1 MLRRSPLVLLAAA
14 AALALSACGGSS
26 PADGIVGGSS
36 SAAPSGSAS
45 GGDSG
50 GGVLRVA
57 SEGTYSPFT
66 YHDQADGG
74 KLTGYDVDVITAVG
88 QKMGMQVEFTD
99 VTWDAIFAGLEAGR
113 YDVIANQVTV
123 NPERQ
128 ALYDFSTPYTTS
140 TGAIITRADDT
151 SITSL
156 QSLAGKTTAQSLT
169 SNWAQVAK
177 DAGADVEGV
186 EGFAQAVTLLKQGRV
201 DATVN
206 DDLAALD
213 YLKTTGD
220 TSVKVAAKT
229 TDTSQQA
236 FALAKGSEL
245 TPKVD
250 EALAELKAD
259 GTLAQISQK
268 YFGEDVS
275 G

>member
-1 MLRRSPLVLLAAA
+1 MLRRSPFVLLAAA
-14 AALALSACGGSS
+14 AALVLSACGGGS

-45 GGDSG
+45 DT

-177 DAGADVEGV
+177 DAGANVEGV

-236 FALAKGSEL
+236 FALAKGSPL

-259 GTLAQISQK
+259 GTLAQISEK

>member
-1 MLRRSPLVLLAAA
+1 MLRRSPFVLLAAA
-14 AALALSACGGSS
+14 AALALSACSGGS

-45 GGDSG
+45 GT

-66 YHDQADGG
+66 YHDQKDGG

-156 QSLAGKTTAQSLT
+156 QSLAGKTTAQSST
-169 SNWAQVAK
+169 SNWAQVASG
-177 DAGADVEGV
+177 AGAEVEAV
-186 EGFAQAVTLLKQGRV
+186 EGFTQAVTLLKQGRV

-220 TSVKVAAKT
+220 TSVKIAAKT
-229 TDTSQQA
+229 DDTSEQA

-250 EALAELKAD
+250 EALAELEAD

-275 G
+275 R

>member
-1 MLRRSPLVLLAAA
+1 MLRRSALTLFAATA
-14 AALALSACGGSS
+14 VAALSACSGGG
-26 PADGIVGGSS
+26 PADGIVGGSAS
-36 SAAPSGSAS
+36 PAASGSATAS
-45 GGDSG
+45 GA
-50 GGVLRVA
+50 VLRVA

-66 YHDQADGG
+66 YHDAANGG
-74 KLTGYDVDVITAVG
+74 QLTGYDVDVITAVG

-151 SITSL
+151 SITSVAD
-156 QSLAGKTTAQSLT
+156 LAGKTTAQSLT
-169 SNWAQVAK
+169 SNWAQVAA
-177 DAGADVEGV
+177 DAGAQVEGV
-186 EGFAQAVTLLKQGRV
+186 EGFTQAVTLLKQGRV

-220 TSVKVAAKT
+220 TDVKIAGST
-229 TDTSQQA
+229 PDTSQQA
-236 FALAKGSEL
+236 FALVKGSDL
-245 TPKVD
+245 TPRID
-250 EALAELKAD
+250 EALAELEAD
-259 GTLAQISQK
+259 GTLAEISTE

-275 G
+275 R

>member
-1 MLRRSPLVLLAAA
+1 MLRRSPFVLLAAA
-14 AALALSACGGSS
+14 AALALSACGGGS
-26 PADGIVGGSS
+26 PADSIVGGASS
-36 SAAPSGSAS
+36 SAAPSGSPS
-45 GGDSG
+45 GT

-57 SEGTYSPFT
+57 SEGTYAPFT
-66 YHDQADGG
+66 YHDQKDGG
-74 KLTGYDVDVITAVG
+74 KLTGYDVDVITAVA
-88 QKMGMQVEFTD
+88 QKMGMQVQFTD
-99 VTWDAIFAGLEAGR
+99 VTWDAIFAGLQAGR
-113 YDVIANQVTV
+113 YDVVANQVTV

-156 QSLAGKTTAQSLT
+156 AGLKGKTTAQSLT

-177 DAGADVEGV
+177 DAGANVEGV
-186 EGFAQAVTLLKQGRV
+186 EGFTQAVTLLKQGRV

-206 DDLAALD
+206 DDLAVLD

-236 FALAKGSEL
+236 FALTKGSAL

-259 GTLAQISQK
+259 GTLATISKK